1 MSIKPT
7 LQVLAKMEQLPVLP
21 LSYSP
26 ANSDGSATKLVYTLL
41 PEWNPAKGGRGIT
54 IVRFTDGITNTVCCL
69 FILFSPVGLLF
80 LFLPL
85 VALHPSQ
92 TCEKSLDDDGAQ
104 RCSRL
109 LNTASSS
116 SANIFH
122 QLLKCIH
129 NPPEGTSPAEAV
141 RLANEESVLLRA
153 YGRDTSILID
163 RERKFPPPPTITTS
177 TLTQL
182 SRRMR
187 LAPSSL
193 SP

>member
-54 IVRFTDGITNTVCCL
+54 IVKFTDGITNTVCCL
-69 FILFSPVGLLF
+69 LFYFFSPVGLLF
-80 LFLPL
+80 LFLPS

-109 LNTASSS
+109 
-116 SANIFH
+116 FKH
-122 QLLKCIH
+122 
-129 NPPEGTSPAEAV
+129 
-141 RLANEESVLLRA
+141 RL
-153 YGRDTSILID
+153 
-163 RERKFPPPPTITTS
+163 FPC
-177 TLTQL
+177 
-182 SRRMR
+182 
-187 LAPSSL
+187 
-193 SP
+193 